1 MKLWGK
7 MFCSGH
13 ALGSLSVKEVI
24 WRDVF
29 ESKPIKKTPVIHFVN
44 DSIIVK

>member
-1 MKLWGK
+1 MKLWGE

-13 ALGSLSVKEVI
+13 ALGSLSVKKVI

-29 ESKPIKKTPVIHFVN
+29 ESKPAKEHVIHFVN
-44 DSIIVK
+44 DSIVVK